1 VNDMTRL
8 APSSLLGWGVIGTG
22 GIAADFCEAL
32 TRSRRCRVVN
42 VAGSSADKGRAF
54 AERFGL
60 AGWSEGL
67 SHLLADPAV
76 DAVYIATPHPLHEQH
91 ALTCIAAGTHV
102 LCEKPLTMDE
112 PSAAR
117 VLAAAKRQGV
127 FVMEAF
133 MYRCHPLLRDLLT
146 RLTDGAIGAIRHVRA
161 DFGFRVAR
169 SPEHRLFNLALG
181 GGSILDVGGYPV
193 SFARLIAGV
202 VEGTPFAEPI
212 GLTASGLVGPTG
224 ADELATAHL
233 TFRSGFT
240 ASVTSAVCHDVGTTA
255 VVFGEH
261 GKIVLPDP
269 WIPGSRR
276 QGLVSEMIVFRDGR
290 DAEHVT
296 VHTDQAT
303 YAIEA
308 DLVRDTLP
316 AIEAAWPAMSHAD
329 TLGNMRVLDA
339 WQAAV
344 RHGRM
349 PSRHSTVS

>member
-1 VNDMTRL
+1 MTDALR
-8 APSSLLGWGVIGTG
+8 WGVIGTG

-32 TRSRRCRVVN
+32 KRSQRCRVVN
-42 VAGSSADKGRAF
+42 VAGSSPAKARAF
-54 AERFGL
+54 AGRFGL
-60 AGWSEGL
+60 DGWSE
-67 SHLLADPAV
+67 SISQLLADRVV
-76 DAVYIATPHPLHEQH
+76 DAVYIATPHPLHEDH
-91 ALTCIAAGTHV
+91 ALKCIAAGKHV
-102 LCEKPLTMDE
+102 LCEKPLTLDE

-117 VLAAAKRQGV
+117 VLAAAKRQDV

-133 MYRCHPLLRDLLT
+133 MYRCHPLLQQLLT
-146 RLTDGAIGAIRHVRA
+146 RLKEGAIGAIRHVRA

-169 SPEHRLFNLALG
+169 MPDHRLFNLTLG

-202 VEGTPFAEPI
+202 VEGMPFAEPT
-212 GLTASGLVGPTG
+212 GLTANGLIGPTG
-224 ADELATAHL
+224 ADELASAQL

-240 ASVTSAVCHDVGTTA
+240 ASVTSAVSYDVGTTA
-255 VVFGEH
+255 VVFGDH

-276 QGLVSEMIVFRDGR
+276 QGLVSEMTVSRDGR
-290 DAEHVT
+290 DTEQVT
-296 VHTDQAT
+296 VETDLAT

-308 DLVRDTLP
+308 ELVRDTLP

-329 TLGNMRVLDA
+329 TLGNMRVLDN

-344 RHGRM
+344 RRHGRI

>member
-1 VNDMTRL
+1 VNDVLR
-8 APSSLLGWGVIGTG
+8 WGVIGTG

-32 TRSRRCRVVN
+32 KRSQRCRMVN
-42 VAGSSADKGRAF
+42 VAGSSPARARSF
-54 AERFGL
+54 AERFSL
-60 AGWSEGL
+60 ARWSEGIAQ
-67 SHLLADPAV
+67 LLADRDV

-91 ALTCIAAGTHV
+91 ALNCIAAGKHV
-102 LCEKPLTMDE
+102 LCEKPLTIDE

-117 VLAAAKRQGV
+117 VLAAAKQQGV

-133 MYRCHPLLRDLLT
+133 MYRCHPLLQHLLV
-146 RLTDGAIGAIRHVRA
+146 RLKDGAIGAIRHVRA

-169 SPEHRLFNLALG
+169 MPEHRLFNLALG

-212 GLTASGLVGPTG
+212 GLTANGVIGPTG
-224 ADELATAHL
+224 ADELANAHL
-233 TFRSGFT
+233 TFASGFT
-240 ASVTSAVCHDVGTTA
+240 ASATSAIFHDVGTTA
-255 VVFGEH
+255 IVFGEH

-276 QGLVSEMIVFRDGR
+276 QGLFSELTVFRDGH
-290 DAEHVT
+290 EPEQVT
-296 VHTDQAT
+296 VQTDLPT

-316 AIEAAWPAMSHAD
+316 ALEAAWPAMSHAD
-329 TLGNMRVLDA
+329 TLGNMRVLDS
-339 WQAAV
+339 WQAAI
-344 RHGRM
+344 RHARI
-349 PSRHSTVS
+349 PSRHSTVN